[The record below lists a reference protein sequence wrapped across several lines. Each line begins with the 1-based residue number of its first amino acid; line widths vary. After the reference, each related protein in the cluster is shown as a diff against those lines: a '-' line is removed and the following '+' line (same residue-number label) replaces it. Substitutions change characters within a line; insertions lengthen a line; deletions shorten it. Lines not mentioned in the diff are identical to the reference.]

1 MSDSESDQELKDD
14 EGFLSRWSRRKQ
26 QAAGAINELPDEPA
40 GEVLP
45 VAVSSANSTSEGAT
59 DAAEGLPGDSDMPPV
74 DSLDEDSDYS
84 GFMSPNVSDELRN
97 LALRKLFGSGAFN
110 QRDGL
115 DDYDDDFTSFE
126 KLGDVI
132 TAEMR
137 HQMARVKDAIVGEPG
152 EPGEAIAAE
161 DDDAGATNVSQPMQQ
176 ATEAMA
182 TGKQPGDEAAAETDR
197 ENNAANDA
205 ELALP
210 DIVQT
215 REQSTQE

>member
-1 MSDSESDQELKDD
+1 MSDSESDREAQEE

-26 QAAGAINELPDEPA
+26 RATGAITELPDDPA
-40 GEVLP
+40 D
-45 VAVSSANSTSEGAT
+45 AVMPMPASAEHSAAMETT
-59 DAAEGLPGDSDMPPV
+59 TAAEDLPGDSDMPPV

-137 HQMARVKDAIVGEPG
+137 HQMARVKDAMEGEPG
-152 EPGEAIAAE
+152 EVIAAE
-161 DDDAGATNVSQPMQQ
+161 DGDAEASNVSQPVQDAAEVS
-176 ATEAMA
+176 ATE
-182 TGKQPGDEAAAETDR
+182 KLPGDEGAAEADI
-197 ENNAANDA
+197 ENFAKNDS
-205 ELALP
+205 ELAFSVP
-210 DIVQT
+210 VQA
-215 REQSTQE
+215 RGHEQSTKE